1 MYIQLIY
8 KSLRYATYL
17 IHTHRTYLHTPQSD
31 AYLSV
36 TSALKHAAAA
46 TGQTLSVVMIDSS
59 SLEEEETREREGRDA
74 REGAEGE
81 SERAGGAER
90 AERRREAWKAL
101 KNADGILIPGG
112 FGSRGM
118 EGKISA
124 CTFARESGVPF
135 LGICLGMQ
143 AAVIEYTRSVLGR
156 PGANSREI
164 AAACSEGDA
173 AIVFMPEGSREVMGG
188 TMRLGSR
195 RTIISPGGWLCL
207 LCVCVLA

>member
-1 MYIQLIY
+1 MHIP
-8 KSLRYATYL
+8 YL
-17 IHTHRTYLHTPQSD
+17 HIPYLHTPQSD

-59 SLEEEETREREGRDA
+59 SLEEEETGEREGRDA

-81 SERAGGAER
+81 SERAETAER
-90 AERRREAWKAL
+90 AERRRREAWKAL

-195 RTIISPGGWLCL
+195 RTIISPGGW
-207 LCVCVLA
+207 